1 MIDLWKNRTPRL
13 QQYFWRAAKCLVL
26 LLALVPAASAQINIS
41 ANGQWDY
48 TVSNL
53 DITEAGTDFQGTY
66 SSAASQVTIDVFQDN
81 FWLNLLL
88 AYNWQV
94 SVRMTQI
101 DWNPNLILSARR
113 TGNGN
118 PFFFNGPISGGT
130 SYLQLSTA
138 NQNFFNGQRSRYDIP
153 IQYRISGISVLL
165 PAKTYTATVVYTVT
179 EL

>member
-1 MIDLWKNRTPRL
+1 M
-13 QQYFWRAAKCLVL
+13 
-26 LLALVPAASAQINIS
+26 ALGQAASAQINIS

-66 SSAASQVTIDVFQDN
+66 TSAASQVTIDVLQDN
-81 FWLNLLL
+81 FFLNLLL
-88 AYNWQV
+88 NYDWQV

-101 DWNPNLILSARR
+101 DWNANLTLSARR
-113 TGNGN
+113 TGDGN
-118 PFFFNGPISGGT
+118 PFFFNGPITGGT
-130 SYLQLSTA
+130 SYLPLSTA
-138 NQNFFNGQRSRYDIP
+138 NQIFFNGSRSRYDIP
-153 IQYRISGISVLL
+153 IQYQISGISVLL